1 MLSAQDTKTLTLKTG
16 DKITGQV
23 VSETETTITII
34 NPLMGEVAINKSDLK
49 QRLIEVKLN
58 SGDVIKG
65 ELISRSESE
74 MIIKSAF
81 GEVSIPTAQIA
92 NIDDGGTPKQEI
104 SHTPFGTTVV
114 TTTESDNEWFFSN
127 ERLMDIWFDPT
138 GYLSLIHI

>member
-1 MLSAQDTKTLTLKTG
+1 MHKTELKFKGSENKISEKYQRKTQKVVLIMKKIFFAIFFLSVLSAQDTKTLTLKTG

-65 ELISRSESE
+65 ELISR
-74 MIIKSAF
+74 
-81 GEVSIPTAQIA
+81 
-92 NIDDGGTPKQEI
+92 
-104 SHTPFGTTVV
+104 
-114 TTTESDNEWFFSN
+114 
-127 ERLMDIWFDPT
+127 
-138 GYLSLIHI
+138 